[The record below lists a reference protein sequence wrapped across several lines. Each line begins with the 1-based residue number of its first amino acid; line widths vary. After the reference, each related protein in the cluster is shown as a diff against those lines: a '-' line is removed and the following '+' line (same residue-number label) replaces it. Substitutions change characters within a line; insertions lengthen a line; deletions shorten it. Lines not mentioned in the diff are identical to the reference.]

1 MGDRNRGFTMKDMK
15 GMKVKG
21 REDYSRIGLP
31 VALEFLITHAL
42 DILENG

>member
-1 MGDRNRGFTMKDMK
+1 MGDRNRGFTMK